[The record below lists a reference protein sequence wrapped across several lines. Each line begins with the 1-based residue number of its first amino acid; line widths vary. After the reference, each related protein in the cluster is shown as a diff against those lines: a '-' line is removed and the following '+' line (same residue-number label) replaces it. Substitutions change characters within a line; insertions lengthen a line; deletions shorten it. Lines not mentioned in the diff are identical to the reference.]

1 VNRARLLETLAACRG
16 AIHEAERVVD
26 SVPDESDAAAAPV
39 EAALQRVEDAARA
52 AKEQCR

>member
-16 AIHEAERVVD
+16 TIHEAERVID
-26 SVPDESDAAAAPV
+26 SVPDESSAAAESVA
-39 EAALQRVEDAARA
+39 AALQRVEDAARA